1 MRSSR
6 EVYDRLYEIAA
17 DQNGYFT
24 TKQAISAGYADNT
37 HSFHLKAG
45 NWLREHRGIYRLAKY
60 PTGDHPDMVLWHL
73 WSRGRDE
80 KPEGVYSHQTA
91 LSLYELSDIN
101 PSKLHM
107 TVPPSFRRSSPTPGI
122 LVLHRGIIRREDIEE
137 RQGFRV
143 TRPLKT
149 ISDLLIARSV
159 QMDHMKQAV
168 RQAYQRGIITKDA
181 LERSKIP
188 EPIKREIEH
197 LGGRR

>member
-1 MRSSR
+1 MKSSR

-24 TKQAISAGYADNT
+24 TKQAIAAGYADNT
-37 HSFHLKAG
+37 HPFHVKAG
-45 NWLREHRGIYRLAKY
+45 NWVREHRGIYRLAKF

-73 WSRGRDE
+73 WSRGRDDQ
-80 KPEGVYSHQTA
+80 PEGVYSHETA

-107 TVPPSFRRSSPTPGI
+107 TVPPDFRRNSPTPKI
-122 LVLHRGIIRREDIEE
+122 LVLHRGVLRKEDIEA

-149 ISDLLIARSV
+149 IGDLLISRSV
-159 QMDHMKQAV
+159 QMDHMQQAV
-168 RQAYQRGIITKDA
+168 RQAFQRGIIRRDA
-181 LERSKIP
+181 LERSTLP
-188 EPIKREIEH
+188 DNIKREIEQ
-197 LGGRR
+197 LGG

>member
-6 EVYDRLYEIAA
+6 KVYDRLYEIAA

-45 NWLREHRGIYRLAKY
+45 NWTREHRGIYRLANY
-60 PTGDHPDMVLWHL
+60 PTGDSPDMVLWHL

-80 KPEGVYSHQTA
+80 KPEGVYSHETA
-91 LSLYELSDIN
+91 LGLYELSDIN

-107 TVPPSFRRSSPTPGI
+107 TVPPGFRRNSPTPGI
-122 LVLHRGIIRREDIEE
+122 LVLHRGVIRKEDIEA
-137 RQGFRV
+137 RQGYRI

-149 ISDLLIARSV
+149 ISDLLMTRSV
-159 QMDHMKQAV
+159 QMDHMQQAV

-188 EPIKREIEH
+188 EPIKREIEQ
-197 LGGRR
+197 LGGRL

>member
-1 MRSSR
+1 MKSSR

-24 TKQAISAGYADNT
+24 TKQAIAAGYADNT
-37 HSFHLKAG
+37 HPFHLKAG
-45 NWLREHRGIYRLAKY
+45 NWIREYRGIYRLAKY

-107 TVPPSFRRSSPTPGI
+107 TVPSSFRRSSPTPGI
-122 LVLHRGIIRREDIEE
+122 LVLHRGTIRKEDIEA

-149 ISDLLIARSV
+149 ISDLLITRSV
-159 QMDHMKQAV
+159 QMDHMQQAV

-188 EPIKREIEH
+188 EQIKQEIEQ